1 MATLEKTVITVG
13 AEINAPVE
21 KVWEFWTNPKHIVHW
36 NNASDDW
43 HTPKAENDLRVGGK
57 FLSRMEAR
65 DGSMGFDF
73 IGVYSKVE
81 SLRQIEYTLED
92 DRTVQISF
100 AAEGDKTTVT
110 ETFEAEQENT
120 LELQQSGWQS
130 ILDNFRKYV
139 ETSGKI
145 ETLHFEISINAN
157 VEKVFSAM
165 IDEKLYREWTAEFN
179 PTSHFV
185 GSWEKGAKIVF
196 NGCDQD
202 GNEGGMIGRIK
213 ENIPNQFLSIEY
225 LGIIQNGQE
234 ITSGPDIEGWAGGT
248 ENYTFTE
255 NNGSTLVGV
264 DLDSNQEFMSYFI
277 ETWPKALNKLK
288 AICEE

>member
-1 MATLEKTVITVG
+1 MATLEKTAITVG

-21 KVWEFWTNPKHIVHW
+21 KVWEFWTDPKHIVHW

-43 HTPKAENDLRVGGK
+43 HTPKAENDLRIGGK
-57 FLSRMEAR
+57 FLSRMEAK

-73 IGVYSKVE
+73 IGMYSKVE
-81 SLRQIEYTLED
+81 HLRQIEYTMED
-92 DRTVQISF
+92 DRRVQISF
-100 AAEGDKTTVT
+100 TSEGDKTRIT
-110 ETFEAEQENT
+110 ETFEAEQENSM
-120 LELQQSGWQS
+120 ELQQMGWQS
-130 ILDNFRKYV
+130 IVNNFKRYV
-139 ETSGKI
+139 ETPGKM
-145 ETLHFEISINAN
+145 ETLHFEISIDAN
-157 VEKVFSAM
+157 VENVFSTM
-165 IDEKLYREWTAEFN
+165 IDEEHYREWTAEFN

-196 NGCDQD
+196 LGTDED

-234 ITSGPDIEGWAGGT
+234 ITSGADVEGWLGCT

-255 NNGSTLVGV
+255 KNGSTLVGV
-264 DLDSNQEFMSYFI
+264 DLDSNQEFMSYFN